1 MPESPA
7 DIIDRLFRR
16 ASADAESAPL
26 ADAFATAYRDGE
38 WTADALDG
46 RLRSFV
52 DERSRRCKSE
62 AQETER

>member
-1 MPESPA
+1 MPESSS

-16 ASADAESAPL
+16 TSADPESAPL
-26 ADAFATAYRDGE
+26 ADAFATAYRAGE

-46 RLRSFV
+46 CLRSFV
-52 DERSRRCKSE
+52 EERSRSSKLE